1 MCFVKLDS
9 VTLIKR
15 VKDCI
20 YVDFNILTIYK
31 HTVRSKTV
39 LKI

>member
-1 MCFVKLDS
+1 MCFDKLDS
-9 VTLIKR
+9 VTLIKGI
-15 VKDCI
+15 KGSI

-31 HTVRSKTV
+31 HTTRSKTV

>member
-1 MCFVKLDS
+1 MCFDKLDS
-9 VTLIKR
+9 VTLIKGI
-15 VKDCI
+15 KDSI

-31 HTVRSKTV
+31 HTMRSKTV